1 MLEVAVSPG
10 PTPAAWSARADL
22 AQDRQRKLLLSL
34 AQESLP
40 VEVSSFTPRLPHLCN
55 AMPSG
60 TPQGLLRGS
69 TRQPRGLLRGSTR
82 QPLGLLRG
90 STRQPRGLLRGST
103 RQPRGLLRGS
113 TRQWSPGGALVARNR
128 KHHDDK
134 PARGERD
141 DGDKD
146 DKAHCGFAS
155 GDRLA
160 HRPRARSRLTRG
172 QWFETDRGTMCAAAK
187 RACTAPLSAVLSPT
201 QIDARVP
208 LNLRD

>member
-1 MLEVAVSPG
+1 M
-10 PTPAAWSARADL
+10 
-22 AQDRQRKLLLSL
+22 
-34 AQESLP
+34 
-40 VEVSSFTPRLPHLCN
+40 EVSSFTPRLPRLCN

-60 TPQGLLRGS
+60 TPRGLLRGRSTRQPLGLLRGRS
-69 TRQPRGLLRGSTR
+69 TRQPRGLLRGR
-82 QPLGLLRG
+82 
-90 STRQPRGLLRGST
+90 STRQPRGLLRGRST
-103 RQPRGLLRGS
+103 RRYLERESSRRWGSYAPRGSGGCMAH
-113 TRQWSPGGALVARNR
+113 PGVVGALVARNR

-141 DGDKD
+141 DGDKG
-146 DKAHCGFAS
+146 DKTHGGFAS
-155 GDRLA
+155 GGRLV

-172 QWFETDRGTMCAAAK
+172 QWFRPKEERCVAAAK